1 MGFNWTPDLETGNAI
16 IDTEHKQLIQALNDL
31 MDACSKGA
39 GRAEIEKTTTFL
51 ADYTAKHFAH
61 EEQLQRQYSY
71 PDAVNHKGYHESFKK
86 TVAEIADQLKREGA
100 TIALVGKVNSSIA
113 GWLLNHIK
121 REDVKVAAHIKSKQ

>member
-1 MGFNWTPDLETGNAI
+1 MAFNWTSDLETGNAI
-16 IDTEHKQLIQALNDL
+16 IDTEHKQLITAINDL

-39 GRAEIEKTTTFL
+39 GRAEIEKTTNFL

-61 EEQLQRQYSY
+61 EEQLQKQYGY
-71 PDAVNHKGYHESFKK
+71 PDAVNHKKYHEDFKK
-86 TVAEIADQLKREGA
+86 VVADLVGQLQKDGP

-121 REDVKVAAHIKSKQ
+121 REDVKVAAHIKTK